1 MKKIFGIAIL
11 ALVFIG
17 MGIPQ
22 RIHATDGYFGV
33 GYGAQNKGLAGA
45 GTAWY
50 KNGLINGNPAGNVFL
65 GKQYNVGFEIF
76 NPNRQYTITGNP
88 SGMQGTMGLTPGTVE
103 SGSKAFL
110 EPTLGGNWMINEKSS
125 FSATIF
131 GNGGM
136 NTDYKTQTFYDPSST
151 TTGINLAQMF
161 VGLTYSRKIAEKH
174 SLGLTALFVYQYFS
188 AKGVASF
195 GQMSKAPSKVSG
207 NGNNNGTGLG
217 VKLGYMGQLAQGL
230 TLGVSYQPKIK
241 MSKFDKY
248 AGLFAEQG
256 NFDIP
261 SNWSVGLAYE
271 LNKKWAIL
279 ADYKR
284 INYTDVA
291 SVSNHFN
298 PQTLATAPLGSDNG
312 PGFGWNDINIY
323 KFGVE
328 FSGNHGW
335 TLRGGYSHSDQPVPT
350 TETLF
355 NILAPAVVQDHL
367 TVGFSK
373 KLGTSKSA
381 IHFAFVYALP
391 GSVTGYNP
399 LDFDA
404 TQAMAGHMVPNQTI
418 KIKMNQLEFEVA
430 FTF

>member
-1 MKKIFGIAIL
+1 MKKNFKIAIL
-11 ALVFIG
+11 VIVMVG
-17 MGIPQ
+17 MGLPEK
-22 RIHATDGYFGV
+22 IHATDGYFGV

-50 KNGLINGNPAGNVFL
+50 KNCLINGNPAGNVFL

-76 NPNRQYTITGNP
+76 NPNREYTITGNP
-88 SGMQGTMGLTPGTVE
+88 SGMSGTMGLTPGTVE

-110 EPTLGGNWMINEKSS
+110 EPTLGANWMINEKSS
-125 FSATIF
+125 FSATVF

-136 NTDYKTQTFYDPSST
+136 NTDYKTQTFYDQSSK

-161 VGLTYSRKIAEKH
+161 VGLTYSRKIFEKH
-174 SLGLTALFVYQYFS
+174 SLGVTALLVYQYFS
-188 AKGVASF
+188 ANGATSF
-195 GQMSKAPSKVSG
+195 AQMSETPTKVSG
-207 NGNNNGTGLG
+207 NGTDNGTGFG
-217 VKLGYMGQLAQGL
+217 FKVGYMGQLAKGL

-248 AGLFAEQG
+248 AGLFAGQG

-271 LNKKWAIL
+271 LNKKWAII

-284 INYTDVA
+284 INYTDVP
-291 SVSNHFN
+291 SVSNPLNVQAF
-298 PQTLATAPLGSDNG
+298 ATAPLGSDHG
-312 PGFGWNDINIY
+312 AGFGWRDINVY
-323 KFGVE
+323 KVGVE
-328 FSGNHGW
+328 FSGSNGW
-335 TLRGGYSHSDQPVPT
+335 TLRGGYSHCDQPIPT

-367 TVGFSK
+367 TLGFSK
-373 KLGTSKSA
+373 KIGSSKNA
-381 IHFAFVYALP
+381 IHVALVYALP
-391 GSVTGYNP
+391 GSVKGYNP
-399 LDFDA
+399 MDFDA
-404 TQAMAGHMVPNQTI
+404 AQAMAGNMVPNQTI
-418 KIKMNQLEFEVA
+418 NLKMNQLELEFA